1 MPATNP
7 AAASLSEADH
17 KRELRKAVIAST
29 VGTTIEW
36 YDFLLYSIVT
46 PLVFGKLF
54 FPHSAPLIG
63 VLEAFAVYF
72 VGFIGRPIGAFI
84 FGHYGDRMGRKS
96 ALIATLMITGLS

>member
-1 MPATNP
+1 MRATVIRVAP
-7 AAASLSEADH
+7 LSESDH
-17 KRELRKAVIAST
+17 RKELRKAVIAST

-46 PLVFGKLF
+46 PLVFGKMF

-72 VGFIGRPIGAFI
+72 VGFVGRPIGAFI
-84 FGHYGDRMGRKS
+84 FGHYGDRMGR
-96 ALIATLMITGLS
+96 